1 MVFKVEQE
9 LKYDSLVLKYI
20 YLRGLSNVRKVRKFW
35 NTILAFQH
43 DLDKMQNIL
52 GPGNFSIL
60 NIGLELPS

>member
-43 DLDKMQNIL
+43 DLDKCRTFWDPEISQ
-52 GPGNFSIL
+52 FSIWA
-60 NIGLELPS
+60 